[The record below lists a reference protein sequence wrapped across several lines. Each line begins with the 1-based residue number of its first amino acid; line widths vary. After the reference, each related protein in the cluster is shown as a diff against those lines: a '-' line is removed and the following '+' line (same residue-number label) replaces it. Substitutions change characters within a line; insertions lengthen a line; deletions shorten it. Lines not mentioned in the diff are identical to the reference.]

1 MEKILLIIA
10 LQLAYAMKNPRFH
23 GETGDFWFRP
33 LSYTR
38 GRLARLFCRSSSA
51 YGTSCSEPLR

>member
-1 MEKILLIIA
+1 LETILLIIA
-10 LQLAYAMKNPRFH
+10 LQLAYAMKNPRFRE
-23 GETGDFWFRP
+23 ETGDFCIRT
-33 LSYTR
+33 LYHTR